1 LQDFNKK
8 IPREEVEAIF
18 EKVRT
23 VVEALDES
31 YVVTACGSFRLLNI
45 LLCFISHFSVLLV
58 IVTKTMHKQRL
69 IAE

>member
-23 VVEALDES
+23 VVEALDEG
-31 YVVTACGSFRLLNI
+31 YVVTACGSFRFFKFVQN
-45 LLCFISHFSVLLV
+45 FFV
-58 IVTKTMHKQRL
+58 
-69 IAE
+69 